1 MMVQLCVA
9 SEQPQSGGPK
19 LTHAQC
25 EHDVHKHTSGAVT
38 PPPSPGAG
46 RLSKQWPPPAALVY
60 FRSAAIAIYLSG
72 RAGSRRAAAISLR
85 GWLPM
90 GAFLKLPLFR
100 LRKNF
105 KLMNTII
112 FVLFDKYCPIVDQP
126 GSKDSSRD
134 LQLNYVIS
142 YFFYL
147 HLILHVSG

>member
-1 MMVQLCVA
+1 MNAQSRVHEYTKLGEHLLISTLNYLDPIDTDRVLASRLMMVQLCVA

-72 RAGSRRAAAISLR
+72 RAGSRRPAAISL
-85 GWLPM
+85 
-90 GAFLKLPLFR
+90 
-100 LRKNF
+100 
-105 KLMNTII
+105 
-112 FVLFDKYCPIVDQP
+112 
-126 GSKDSSRD
+126 
-134 LQLNYVIS
+134 
-142 YFFYL
+142 
-147 HLILHVSG
+147 SGCQWERF